1 LQLGRG
7 LPQVLNMQR
16 IAPAIQTVQA
26 IAIGRAGI
34 RYTQVMSYVVSTP
47 EQQIDQALAAGALQ
61 DALQLVASAEQQQPA
76 NPGIAHRFGL
86 VLLQLNRPH
95 EAFGKFSTA
104 LRLNPLAVDTRMAI
118 AQAYLAMNDGWSAA
132 AWVSDACRVAPNHP
146 PLWMQL
152 AQLLANQKREAEL
165 EPALR
170 SGVAA
175 NPESKPMVEALAE
188 YYLNRK
194 RYADGAKIYPDLL
207 QLDTQDAKNLLHHG
221 FCLEHTHDL
230 PGSVKRYKDALAV
243 NPNFLEAHVDLAGVL
258 WRLADYEGS
267 LHHAREAVRIDPVH
281 PYAVRIYGTALLHL
295 NRLDEAETQL
305 RKALELKPDF
315 PIAIIDLALL
325 LLLAG
330 KFEEGWQVYERR
342 WSDTDRM
349 TRPAFFRPEL
359 EWQGPAKQSVAG
371 KRVVIYAEQGL
382 GDVINFVR
390 YAQVLQADG
399 ATVYCVIQPELIPLV
414 ESMPGV
420 LCLKP
425 NLNIE
430 ADYHVALLELPLHYR
445 TGFANL
451 PAQVPYLSA
460 PVDKKAHWRA
470 KLAAFDGKLKVGIA
484 WAGHYIHANHHNRS
498 MALSQFKPILSM
510 PGVQCFSLQ
519 KSEGGS
525 YTDISL
531 PEGQLIDYTAEWTDF
546 TDSAA
551 MVDELDLVISIDSA
565 VIHLA
570 GALNKPTWVALPPN
584 PDWRWLLERS
594 DSPWYPSMK
603 LYRREHSESREA
615 QMGRI
620 VRDLKAQVSAQ
631 GKSSKQSSLL

>member
-1 LQLGRG
+1 
-7 LPQVLNMQR
+7 
-16 IAPAIQTVQA
+16 
-26 IAIGRAGI
+26 
-34 RYTQVMSYVVSTP
+34 MSYVVTTP
-47 EQQIDQALAAGALQ
+47 EQQIDHALNAGAFQ
-61 DALQLVASAEQQQPA
+61 EALQLVSSAEQQQPN
-76 NPGIAHRFGL
+76 NPGLAHRYGIT
-86 VLLQLNRPH
+86 LLRLNRPH
-95 EAFGKFSTA
+95 EAFGKFSNA
-104 LRLNPLAVDTRMAI
+104 LRLNPLAVDTRLAI
-118 AQAYLAMNDGWSAA
+118 AQAYLAMNDGWSAS

-146 PLWMQL
+146 PLWIQL
-152 AQLLANQKREAEL
+152 AQLLASQKREAEL

-175 NPESKPMVEALAE
+175 NPESKQMVEALAE

-194 RYADGAKIYPDLL
+194 RYADGARLYPDLL
-207 QLDTQDAKNLLHHG
+207 MLDAKDPKTLLHYG

-230 PGSVKRYKDALAV
+230 PGSVKRYKEAIAI
-243 NPNFLEAHVDLAGVL
+243 NPDFLEAHVDLAGVL

-267 LHHAREAVRIDPVH
+267 LHHAQEAVRIDPNH

-295 NRLDEAETQL
+295 NRLNEAEAQL
-305 RKALELKPDF
+305 RRALELKPDF

-330 KFEEGWQVYERR
+330 RFEEGWAVYERR

-359 EWQGPAKQSVAG
+359 EWKGPQQQPVAG

-390 YAQVLQADG
+390 YAKVLQADG

-420 LCLKP
+420 ICLKP

-445 TGFANL
+445 TNEANT
-451 PAQVPYLSA
+451 PAEMPYLHAPPDKSA
-460 PVDKKAHWRA
+460 ALKD
-470 KLAAFDGKLKVGIA
+470 KLAKWDGQLKVGIA

-498 MALSQFKPILSM
+498 VALSEFKPILEM
-510 PGVQCFSLQ
+510 MGVQCFSLQ
-519 KSEGGS
+519 KSDGGVYS
-525 YTDISL
+525 DIKPT
-531 PEGQLIDYTAEWTDF
+531 PEQLVDFTPEWQDF

-551 MVDELDLVISIDSA
+551 MIDNLDLVISIDSA
-565 VIHLA
+565 VIHLSS
-570 GALNKPTWVALPPN
+570 ALGKPTWVPLPPN
-584 PDWRWLLERS
+584 PDWRWLLSRS

-603 LYRREHSESREA
+603 LYRRDHAEA
-615 QMGRI
+615 KSTQMARVI
-620 VRDLKAQVSAQ
+620 TDLKKLVALRASSVS
-631 GKSSKQSSLL
+631 GSLF

>member
-1 LQLGRG
+1 
-7 LPQVLNMQR
+7 
-16 IAPAIQTVQA
+16 
-26 IAIGRAGI
+26 
-34 RYTQVMSYVVSTP
+34 MSYVVSTP
-47 EQQIDQALAAGALQ
+47 EQQIDHALQIGALQ
-61 DALQLVASAEQQQPA
+61 EALQLVASAEQQQPQ
-76 NPGIAHRFGL
+76 NPAIAHRFGI
-86 VLLQLNRPH
+86 VLLRLNRPH
-95 EAFGKFSTA
+95 EAFGKFSNA
-104 LRLNPLAVDTRMAI
+104 LRLNPLAVDTRLAI
-118 AQAYLAMNDGWSAA
+118 AQAYLAMNDGWSAS

-146 PLWMQL
+146 PLWIQL
-152 AQLLANQKREAEL
+152 AQLLASQKREAEL

-175 NPESKPMVEALAE
+175 NPESKQMVEALAE

-207 QLDTQDAKNLLHHG
+207 MLDSKDPKTLLHYG
-221 FCLEHTHDL
+221 FCMEHTHDL
-230 PGSVKRYKDALAV
+230 PGSVQRYKEAIAL
-243 NPNFLEAHVDLAGVL
+243 NPDFLEAHVDLAGVL
-258 WRLADYEGS
+258 WRLADYQGS
-267 LHHAREAVRIDPVH
+267 LHHAQEAVRIDPNH

-295 NRLDEAETQL
+295 NRLDEAEAQL
-305 RKALELKPDF
+305 RRALELKPDF

-359 EWQGPAKQSVAG
+359 EWKGPKLQPVAG

-390 YAQVLQADG
+390 YAKVLQADG
-399 ATVYCVIQPELIPLV
+399 ATVFCVIQPELIPLV

-420 LCLKP
+420 ICLKP

-445 TGFANL
+445 THVDNI
-451 PAQVPYLSA
+451 PAEMPYLHAPADKSA
-460 PVDKKAHWRA
+460 AWKD
-470 KLAAFDGKLKVGIA
+470 KLAKWDGKLKIGIA

-498 MALSQFKPILSM
+498 MALSEFKPLLEM
-510 PGVQCFSLQ
+510 AGVQCFSLQ
-519 KSEGGS
+519 KSDGGV
-525 YTDISL
+525 YTDMIAT
-531 PEGQLIDYTAEWTDF
+531 PEQLVDFTSEWTDF

-551 MVDELDLVISIDSA
+551 MIDNLDLIISIDSA

-570 GALNKPTWVALPPN
+570 AALNKPTWVTLPPN
-584 PDWRWLLERS
+584 PDWRWLLDRA
-594 DSPWYPSMK
+594 DSPWYPSMR
-603 LYRREHSESREA
+603 LYRRDHAESKKG
-615 QMGRI
+615 QMAR
-620 VRDLKAQVSAQ
+620 VMADLKKLIALRASSVS
-631 GKSSKQSSLL
+631 GSLF

>member
-1 LQLGRG
+1 
-7 LPQVLNMQR
+7 
-16 IAPAIQTVQA
+16 
-26 IAIGRAGI
+26 
-34 RYTQVMSYVVSTP
+34 MSYVVSSP
-47 EQQIDQALAAGALQ
+47 EQQIDHALQIGALQ
-61 DALQLVASAEQQQPA
+61 EALQLVASAEQQQPSNA
-76 NPGIAHRFGL
+76 AIAHRFGI
-86 VLLQLNRPH
+86 VLLRLNRPH
-95 EAFGKFSTA
+95 EAFGKFSNA
-104 LRLNPLAVDTRMAI
+104 LRLNPLAVDTRLAI
-118 AQAYLAMNDGWSAA
+118 AQAYLAMNDGWSAS

-146 PLWMQL
+146 PLWIQL
-152 AQLLANQKREAEL
+152 AQLLASQKREAEL

-170 SGVAA
+170 SGLAA
-175 NPESKPMVEALAE
+175 NPESKQMVEALAE

-207 QLDTQDAKNLLHHG
+207 MLDSKDPKTLLHYG

-230 PGSVKRYKDALAV
+230 QGSVQRYKDAIAL
-243 NPNFLEAHVDLAGVL
+243 NPDFLEAHVDLAGVL

-267 LHHAREAVRIDPVH
+267 LHHAEEAVRIDPSH

-295 NRLDEAETQL
+295 NRLDEAEAQL
-305 RKALELKPDF
+305 RRALEIKPDF

-359 EWQGPAKQSVAG
+359 EWKGPKLQPVAG

-390 YAQVLQADG
+390 YAKVLQVDG
-399 ATVYCVIQPELIPLV
+399 ATVFCVIQPELIPLV
-414 ESMPGV
+414 ESMSGV
-420 LCLKP
+420 ICLKP

-445 TGFANL
+445 TNL
-451 PAQVPYLSA
+451 TNIPADTPYLHAPADKSA
-460 PVDKKAHWRA
+460 AWKE
-470 KLAAFDGKLKVGIA
+470 KLLPWDGKLKVGIA

-498 MALSQFKPILSM
+498 MALSEFKPLLEM

-519 KSEGGS
+519 KSDGGA
-525 YTDISL
+525 YTDMK
-531 PEGQLIDYTAEWTDF
+531 PVGGQLIDFTSEWTDF

-551 MVDELDLVISIDSA
+551 MVDNLDLIVSIDSA
-565 VIHLA
+565 VIHLSA
-570 GALNKPTWVALPPN
+570 ALNKPTWVVLPPN

-594 DSPWYPSMK
+594 DSPWYPSMR
-603 LYRREHSESREA
+603 LYRRGHDEARRA
-615 QMGRI
+615 QMARVI
-620 VRDLKAQVSAQ
+620 ADVKKLVALRSASVS
-631 GKSSKQSSLL
+631 GSLF

>member
-1 LQLGRG
+1 
-7 LPQVLNMQR
+7 
-16 IAPAIQTVQA
+16 
-26 IAIGRAGI
+26 
-34 RYTQVMSYVVSTP
+34 MSYVVTTP
-47 EQQIDQALAAGALQ
+47 EQQIDQALNVGALQ
-61 DALQLVASAEQQQPA
+61 EALQLVASAEQQQPG
-76 NPGIAHRFGL
+76 NPAIAHRFGIT
-86 VLLQLNRPH
+86 LLRLNRPH
-95 EAFGKFSTA
+95 EAFGKFSNA
-104 LRLNPLAVDTRMAI
+104 LRLNPLAVDTRLAI
-118 AQAYLAMNDGWSAA
+118 AQAYLAMNDGWSAS

-146 PLWMQL
+146 PLWIQL
-152 AQLLANQKREAEL
+152 AQLLASQKREAEL

-175 NPESKPMVEALAE
+175 NPESKQMVEALAE

-194 RYADGAKIYPDLL
+194 RYADGVKIYPDLL
-207 QLDTQDAKNLLHHG
+207 MLDSKDPKTLLHYG
-221 FCLEHTHDL
+221 FCMEHTHDL
-230 PGSVKRYKDALAV
+230 QGSVQRYKEAITL
-243 NPNFLEAHVDLAGVL
+243 NPDFLEAHVDLAGVL

-267 LHHAREAVRIDPVH
+267 LRHAQEAVRIDPNH

-305 RKALELKPDF
+305 RRALEIKPDF

-330 KFEEGWQVYERR
+330 KFEEGWAVYERR

-349 TRPAFFRPEL
+349 MRPAFFRPEL
-359 EWQGPAKQSVAG
+359 EWKGPAQQPVAG

-390 YAQVLQADG
+390 YAKVLQADG
-399 ATVYCVIQPELIPLV
+399 AQVFCVIQPELIPLV

-420 LCLKP
+420 ICLKP

-445 TGFANL
+445 THLGNI
-451 PAQVPYLSA
+451 PSETPYLHAPQDKSA
-460 PVDKKAHWRA
+460 AWKE
-470 KLAAFDGKLKVGIA
+470 KLVKWDGKLKVGIA

-498 MALSQFKPILSM
+498 MALSEFKPILEM
-510 PGVQCFSLQ
+510 AGVQCFSLQ
-519 KSEGGS
+519 KSDGGS
-525 YTDISL
+525 YSDIKPSSD
-531 PEGQLIDYTAEWTDF
+531 QLVDFTGDWVDF

-551 MVDELDLVISIDSA
+551 MIDNLDLVISIDSA

-570 GALNKPTWVALPPN
+570 AALNKPTWVPLPPN
-584 PDWRWLLERS
+584 PDWRWLLDRA

-603 LYRREHSESREA
+603 LYRRDHAEARKA

-620 VRDLKAQVSAQ
+620 IADLKKLVALRA
-631 GKSSKQSSLL
+631 SSISGSLF